1 MDEIIHLKSLV
12 GVPLWLSRLKVW
24 RCHCRGVGSIPGLET
39 WPCQKKKKR
48 KELSAY
54 DVCSINCG
62 RDDDN
67 DGIDGSGP
75 ER

>member
-1 MDEIIHLKSLV
+1 MSLPWR
-12 GVPLWLSRLKVW
+12 GFDPWLGNLAVP
-24 RCHCRGVGSIPGLET
+24 
-39 WPCQKKKKR
+39 KKKKR

-54 DVCSINCG
+54 DVCSKNCG
-62 RDDDN
+62 HDDDN

>member
-1 MDEIIHLKSLV
+1 MSLPWR
-12 GVPLWLSRLKVW
+12 GFDPWLGNLAVPK
-24 RCHCRGVGSIPGLET
+24 
-39 WPCQKKKKR
+39 KKKKR

>member
-1 MDEIIHLKSLV
+1 MAWVRSLAWKL
-12 GVPLWLSRLKVW
+12 GRA
-24 RCHCRGVGSIPGLET
+24 
-39 WPCQKKKKR
+39 KKKKR